1 MDVNEIMLLLGE
13 INGFSVA
20 VRMMLSMVIGGILG
34 VERGYRN
41 RPAGFKTH
49 MLVCMGSAMVM
60 MTGQYTFE
68 TFQASDPSRLAAQVV
83 SGIGFLGAGTIMV
96 TKKSQVKGLTT
107 AAGLWTA
114 AGLGLAV
121 GIGFYEGAVI
131 GAISV
136 LFVMVVM
143 YRMDSVIKK
152 RSRVI
157 HLYAEYGRGFQLR
170 LLSEQLQTAHCEM
183 FDVQVS
189 VGKKWKME
197 SNTLFFTVKM
207 HERIRHELLLDLI
220 GEVEG
225 VSYIE
230 EI

>member
-1 MDVNEIMLLLGE
+1 MDIDELVLLLGE
-13 INGFSVA
+13 INVCSVA
-20 VRMMLSMVIGGILG
+20 VRMVLSMVIGGILG

-96 TKKSQVKGLTT
+96 TKKSQVRGLTT

-121 GIGFYEGAVI
+121 GIGFYEGAII

-143 YRMDSVIKK
+143 YRMDSVIKE

-157 HLYAEYGRGFQLR
+157 NLYAEYGRGFQLR
-170 LLSEQLQTAHCEM
+170 GLSERLQTIKCEM

-189 VGKKWKME
+189 VGKKSKME
-197 SNTLFFTVKM
+197 SNTLFFSVKM
-207 HERIRHELLLDLI
+207 KERIRHELVLDMI
-220 GEVEG
+220 GDVEG
-225 VSYIE
+225 ISYIE